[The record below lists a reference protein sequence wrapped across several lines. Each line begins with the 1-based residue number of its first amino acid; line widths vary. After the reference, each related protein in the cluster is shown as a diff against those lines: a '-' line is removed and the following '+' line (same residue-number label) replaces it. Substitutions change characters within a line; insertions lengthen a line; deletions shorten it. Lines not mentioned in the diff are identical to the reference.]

1 MGGEGE
7 DRFTVLFYLSA
18 GQACGLGSLCYPEV
32 LNSDRDREGREC
44 VDSRGCPSAAAM
56 TPFDLQEEEYG
67 RDGFF
72 ARARET
78 AGRNT

>member
-78 AGRNT
+78 ADRNT